1 MQFAIVEPQPARVG
15 ALFFGPPMPG
25 QLAISIG
32 QHSDKGRKEVN
43 QDFHGALI
51 PEEPLLSL
59 KGIAVVL
66 ADGIS
71 TSEVSAIASESAVK
85 SFLTDYYCTS
95 DSWSVKTSAQRVIA
109 ATNSW
114 LHAQT
119 RQSQYLYD
127 KDRGYVCTLSA
138 MVIKSTTAH
147 IFHIGDARIYRVVAR
162 GLEQLTE
169 DHRVV
174 VSSQQSYL
182 GRALG
187 INPQVEIDY
196 RAVAIEKGD
205 LFLLATDGVYEHV
218 GSRFV
223 AETTSGHASDL
234 DRAAAAIVEEAK
246 RRGSSDNLTVQIV
259 RIDALPDSES
269 SEIVRQAT
277 ELPCPPLPEARAVLD
292 GYQIVREIHGSSRS
306 HIYLAVDSADDALV
320 ALKIPSIDLRGD
332 PAYLQRFMMEEWVAR
347 RVTSAHVLKP
357 RTQSRRQ
364 NYLYVVTEFVDGQT
378 LTQWMID
385 NPRPDLETVR
395 GIVEQIAQGLQ
406 AFHRLEML
414 HQDLRPENI
423 MIDKTGTAKIID
435 FGSVRIAG
443 ITDNGGDPHD
453 ILGTAQYTAP
463 EYFLGE
469 GGSQRSDIFSLGV
482 IAYQM
487 LTGRLPY
494 GAQVARTRTKSQQKK
509 LRYKTVLNDNRDI
522 PAWVDGALKKAVH
535 PDPYQRYDELSEFI
549 FDLRHPNKKFLEA
562 TAKPL
567 IERDP
572 LLFWKCL
579 SAILFVAFL
588 IVVGLLL
595 LQYGKH

>member
-1 MQFAIVEPQPARVG
+1 MQFAIVEPQPEGVE
-15 ALFFGPPMPG
+15 ALFFGRPMPS

-51 PEEPLLSL
+51 PDEPLLSL

-138 MVIKSTTAH
+138 MIIKSTTAH
-147 IFHIGDARIYRVVAR
+147 IFHIGDARIYRVT
-162 GLEQLTE
+162 GQNLEQLTE
-169 DHRVV
+169 DHRVII
-174 VSSQQSYL
+174 SSQQSYL

-187 INPQVEIDY
+187 INPQIEIDY
-196 RAVAIEKGD
+196 RALKIEKGD

-218 GSRFV
+218 NGRFV
-223 AETTSGHASDL
+223 AETIGKNDSDL
-234 DRAAAAIVEEAK
+234 DGAARTIVEEAK
-246 RRGSSDNLTVQIV
+246 RQGSSDNLTVQIV

-269 SEIVRQAT
+269 SEIVRQAA
-277 ELPCPPLPEARAVLD
+277 ELPCPPLPEPRTVLD

-306 HIYLAVDSADDALV
+306 HIYLAIDGADDVLV

-347 RVTSAHVLKP
+347 RINSAHVLKP
-357 RTQSRRQ
+357 RIQSRRQ
-364 NYLYVVTEFVDGQT
+364 NYLYVVMEFVDGQT

-385 NPRPDLETVR
+385 NPNPDLEMVR
-395 GIVEQIAQGLQ
+395 GIVEQIAKGLQ

-414 HQDLRPENI
+414 HQDLRPDNI
-423 MIDKTGTAKIID
+423 MIDRTGTAKIID

-443 ITDNGGDPHD
+443 ITDDAGDPHD

-494 GAQVARTRTKSQQKK
+494 GAEVARTRTKARQKK
-509 LRYKTVLNDNRDI
+509 LRYKSVLNDNRDI
-522 PAWVDGALKKAVH
+522 PAWIDGALKKAVH
-535 PDPYQRYDELSEFI
+535 PDPYQRYEELSEFV
-549 FDLRHPNKKFLEA
+549 FDLRHPNKKFIEA
-562 TAKPL
+562 ASRPL

-579 SAILFVAFL
+579 SAILSALVL
-588 IVVGLLL
+588 IVSALLI
-595 LQYGKH
+595 LQMGRH